1 MRQLLFLL
9 FMVYSGLTAV
19 AGPAIYPHSKDPHKS
34 FLFQQQHSKSQVS
47 VFDYDVMEESEDE
60 NSESD
65 DMILPSPIY
74 ADVYTYVAPARA
86 PGNVWGIH
94 TPILASIPYFIL
106 YRNIRV

>member
-60 NSESD
+60 N
-65 DMILPSPIY
+65 MLLPSPIY

-86 PGNVWGIH
+86 PGKVWGIH
-94 TPILASIPYFIL
+94 TPLLASIPYFIL
-106 YRNIRV
+106 YCNIRV